1 MSNSNL
7 EVSKVNRANEM
18 SELNDLTAE
27 PSARHVTKFR
37 SDEINKTKNYLNS
50 EIKERKDIAKK
61 ISKYI
66 VAFDYADKLFIT
78 LSASFDT
85 LSIALHAII
94 VGIPVGIAGASLTL
108 IFTVTT
114 GVVKKLLNIT
124 RKKKKKHNKIIA
136 LARSKLNIIET
147 LISRALTDFDVSHEE
162 FSKIICE
169 KNNYEQIRDNI
180 KSVKSINDLN
190 K

>member
-7 EVSKVNRANEM
+7 E
-18 SELNDLTAE
+18 LNDLTVESRAKD
-27 PSARHVTKFR
+27 VTKFR
-37 SDEINKTKNYLNS
+37 LDEINKIKDYLNS
-50 EIKERKDIAKK
+50 EIKEKKDFIKK

-78 LSASFDT
+78 LSASFGT
-85 LSIALHAII
+85 LTIASHATI

-124 RKKKKKHNKIIA
+124 
-136 LARSKLNIIET
+136 
-147 LISRALTDFDVSHEE
+147 
-162 FSKIICE
+162 
-169 KNNYEQIRDNI
+169 
-180 KSVKSINDLN
+180 
-190 K
+190 